1 MADEST
7 RSEIITLT
15 RVLRSDMRSVLDQL
29 TKDRMTLN
37 DFERFSVPWRN
48 CLHGVTAGESL
59 RREYLAMLHKLVG
72 MVYQHLPGE
81 GRNLREL
88 SRVDE
93 PDGWDW
99 DAAAGEL
106 RGIEVAALAA
116 TNTPATDTSP
126 VEVNANPPSDAFLS
140 PKQLAD
146 LFHVPQEPLESRLKR
161 WREKNA
167 AGDGWIEHDKPTRN
181 EPRFMY
187 RVRSVQDVI
196 SSLKSATDGDGR
208 TTDRKKPT
216 H

>member
-106 RGIEVAALAA
+106 QGIEVAALAA
-116 TNTPATDTSP
+116 TNTPAIAGNVEAGNGSTSKTQRRAST
-126 VEVNANPPSDAFLS
+126 NARMLDVLTRTPDCRGWTVSRWSAELKCSRGAIHAAPTWKELKA
-140 PKQLAD
+140 ARD
-146 LFHVPQEPLESRLKR
+146 LIAAEHATTKR
-161 WREKNA
+161 RRS
-167 AGDGWIEHDKPTRN
+167 AGR
-181 EPRFMY
+181 
-187 RVRSVQDVI
+187 
-196 SSLKSATDGDGR
+196 
-208 TTDRKKPT
+208 RKT
-216 H
+216 

>member
-72 MVYQHLPGE
+72 MVYQHLPAE

-106 RGIEVAALAA
+106 QGIEVAALAA
-116 TNTPATDTSP
+116 TNTPAIAGNVEAGNGSTSKTQRRAST
-126 VEVNANPPSDAFLS
+126 NARMLDVLTRTPDCRGWTVSRWSAELKCSRGAIHAAPTWKELKA
-140 PKQLAD
+140 ARD
-146 LFHVPQEPLESRLKR
+146 LIAAEHATTKR
-161 WREKNA
+161 RRS
-167 AGDGWIEHDKPTRN
+167 AGR
-181 EPRFMY
+181 
-187 RVRSVQDVI
+187 
-196 SSLKSATDGDGR
+196 
-208 TTDRKKPT
+208 RKT
-216 H
+216 